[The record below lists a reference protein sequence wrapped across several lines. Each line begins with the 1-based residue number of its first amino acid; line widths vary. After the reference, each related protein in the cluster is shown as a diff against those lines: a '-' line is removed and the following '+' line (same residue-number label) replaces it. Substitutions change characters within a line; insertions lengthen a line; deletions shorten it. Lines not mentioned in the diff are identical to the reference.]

1 MGSQDQKFKAELD
14 GLRELIDI
22 KNREIEQLQNEL
34 KRNMEHHSRDRD
46 ELNNEIRLLKEKIYE
61 REREN

>member
-22 KNREIEQLQNEL
+22 KNREIEQLQN
-34 KRNMEHHSRDRD
+34 
-46 ELNNEIRLLKEKIYE
+46 
-61 REREN
+61 